1 MSLASPEEGLGLD
14 HHDHVCGF
22 YYTAEERDAMLLP
35 YLREGI
41 ASGNKCVAVVDSITP
56 QEVVNQIDGA
66 PEALESGQFE
76 IYDSDTAYLSTGSF
90 DPDFTIEFWEKRAQ
104 GLVDEGEFEFITL
117 TGELSWLDRA
127 DTPRDDIVRY
137 ESWADNFV
145 SRYPMTILCLYDLR
159 RLGSS
164 VMMDL
169 LRTHPK
175 LLLGGLLLE
184 NPHHI
189 SSDEYSATR
198 T

>member
-1 MSLASPEEGLGLD
+1 MSIDAPHEGLGLD

-22 YYTAEERDAMLLP
+22 YYTADERDAMLLP
-35 YLREGI
+35 YLQAGI
-41 ASGNKCVAVVDSITP
+41 ASGSKCVAVVDSTT
-56 QEVVNQIDGA
+56 
-66 PEALESGQFE
+66 PEAVIDQIEGGRAAIATGQFE
-76 IYDSDTAYLSTGSF
+76 IYDSDTAYLSTGAF
-90 DPDFTIEFWEKRAQ
+90 DPDFTIDFWEKRARA
-104 GLVDEGEFEFITL
+104 LAEEGTFDAITL

-127 DTPRDDIVRY
+127 DTPREDIVRY

-189 SSDEYSATR
+189 SSDEYALTR

>member
-1 MSLASPEEGLGLD
+1 MSLATPEEGLGLD

-22 YYTAEERDAMLLP
+22 YYTADERDAMLLP

-56 QEVVNQIDGA
+56 QDVIDQIDGA
-66 PEALESGQFE
+66 REAYASGQFE